1 MAVFLLV
8 RGPYAWLGYG
18 WVGTDADYYRP
29 PALDIDYGEPV
40 DALCREAAPGVF
52 QREWS
57 RASVAMGEAARRA
70 RTDRSSGDNVAH
82 ACAGKGEGGAKLGA
96 Q

>member
-57 RASVAMGEAARRA
+57 RASVAMDCATWTPSIVMKGDGAA
-70 RTDRSSGDNVAH
+70 
-82 ACAGKGEGGAKLGA
+82 GGAGRRGGG
-96 Q
+96 